1 MSEDVRALLKAKRDE
16 TRVVHP
22 FAAYSAVGHLRCTAC
37 NTLVKHSI
45 AWQGHLGSKLHR
57 NSVNR
62 LKSKESR
69 QQMGS
74 EGGRGHSD
82 EGEKERHDS
91 QLDAIEPTVAFRQST
106 NIGGTEDEG
115 DIPIVS
121 NNQPVSTIEFEW
133 EDFQRSVINAPDRQD
148 VYERAT
154 LIAEPELASAIP
166 EGFPSENVS
175 QTNFPTNP
183 EEELRRKEQDEREL
197 IIDRL
202 LDEERAQEDADLKVS
217 VMKKRLDALK
227 RKREAA
233 RVQVKSK
240 TAVKH

>member
-1 MSEDVRALLKAKRDE
+1 MSGDVRALLKAKRDE

-22 FAAYSAVGHLRCTAC
+22 FAAYSAAGHLRCTAC

-69 QQMGS
+69 QQTGS
-74 EGGRGHSD
+74 EGGRGHS
-82 EGEKERHDS
+82 EEEEKERHDS
-91 QLDAIEPTVAFRQST
+91 QLDAIGSTVAFRQST
-106 NIGGTEDEG
+106 TEDEG

-133 EDFQRSVINAPDRQD
+133 ENFQRSVINAPDRQD

-154 LIAEPELASAIP
+154 LVAEPELASAIP